1 MAKKHKSDPYSTQA
15 QNITTSRYGPEV
27 SALAALLRQAQ
38 EDRDTSLRQA
48 KSGRQFTV
56 GAVDQARP
64 AINRAFQGAQAA
76 VAPAFAQGGGIE
88 ATALN
93 ARMGEAQALAQYQL
107 QGRRVSAVEGEQAA
121 RVQANRDFTSD
132 REKIGQ
138 RATDLA
144 RESGAFTASTIT
156 DLIGQDAAAQ
166 ADANK
171 TAASLGQSGAQQPA
185 LRGHRPGHGPADP
198 RRQARPEGAP
208 QATPRARGPA
218 RSSTRP
224 PATRSPGSSTRR
236 RLQVHGRQSR
246 RRRRPPPQ
254 RRGRR
259 EQADLQDGA
268 GQEERQGR
276 RHQAGPRPEPG
287 RHPEDPHHPR
297 RREGQEPVAAR
308 RRARHG
314 LRRAPVP
321 QDAEAP
327 PRPEAADRP
336 ARRPHHVRGVAQ
348 DARGSGVAA
357 SASQQHPA
365 VDAPTSV
372 PGLGDAAYT
381 LPVNRRHR
389 QASSRDQQPG

>member
-1 MAKKHKSDPYSTQA
+1 MAKKHKSDPYATQA

-132 REKIGQ
+132 RAKIGQ

-171 TAASLGQSGAQQPA
+171 TAGEPRPVRSATASAPRASTRTRASRSPA
-185 LRGHRPGHGPADP
+185 ASSTRRRTPAK
-198 RRQARPEGAP
+198 
-208 QATPRARGPA
+208 PRARGPA
-218 RSSTRP
+218 RSSTLP

-236 RLQVHGRQSR
+236 RRQVHGRHAR

-259 EQADLQDGA
+259 EQADLRDGPEVKKN
-268 GQEERQGR
+268 GKVVGR
-276 RHQAGPRPEPG
+276 TSR
-287 RHPEDPHHPR
+287 
-297 RREGQEPVAAR
+297 
-308 RRARHG
+308 
-314 LRRAPVP
+314 
-321 QDAEAP
+321 
-327 PRPEAADRP
+327 
-336 ARRPHHVRGVAQ
+336 
-348 DARGSGVAA
+348 
-357 SASQQHPA
+357 SAS
-365 VDAPTSV
+365 
-372 PGLGDAAYT
+372 
-381 LPVNRRHR
+381 
-389 QASSRDQQPG
+389 